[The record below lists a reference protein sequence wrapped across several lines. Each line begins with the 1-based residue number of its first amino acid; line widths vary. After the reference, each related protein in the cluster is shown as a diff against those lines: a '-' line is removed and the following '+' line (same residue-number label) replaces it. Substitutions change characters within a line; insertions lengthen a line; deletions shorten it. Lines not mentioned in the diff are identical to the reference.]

1 MSALLSGLRII
12 ECAAFIAAPFGSLNL
27 AKLGADVIRIDPVGG
42 GVDQFRW
49 PVTAQGHS
57 FYWAGLNKGK
67 RSICLDLSQAEG
79 RDLARA
85 LICAPGEDA
94 GIFLTN
100 LAPRP
105 WLSHESLVELR
116 SDLISLQV
124 VGNADGS
131 TALDYTVNAAVGFP
145 QVTGGAGE
153 HGPVNH
159 VLPAWDLLAG
169 MTIATALLA
178 AERQRR
184 RTGQGH
190 RMRLALSDVALAACG
205 DLGYLAEVQVNG
217 QDRQRL
223 GNHIYGAFG
232 HDFET
237 ADGRR
242 IMVAAVSVHQWR
254 ALCAA
259 TGFDAAS
266 LERER
271 GVSLQDEATRFAE
284 RDSIVAR
291 LLPWFRSRSLS
302 DAGAA
307 LEAAGACWGP
317 YQTFRQLLDEDPRC
331 SIANPLFENVPAPH
345 LGNLLTP
352 RSPISVADSTG
363 VSALSPPQL
372 GEHTR
377 SVLAEVLSL
386 PAHAIDDL
394 CRRGVARVGPT
405 PAATSP

>member
-1 MSALLSGLRII
+1 MSALLAGMRLV
-12 ECAAFIAAPFGSLNL
+12 ECAAFIAAPFASLNL
-27 AKLGADVIRIDPVGG
+27 AKLGAEVIRIDPVGG

-57 FYWAGLNKGK
+57 LYWAGLNKGK
-67 RSICLDLSQAEG
+67 RSVCLDLSQPEG

-85 LICAPGEDA
+85 LICAPDEDA

-105 WLSHESLVELR
+105 WLSHESLAALR
-116 SDLISLQV
+116 PDLISLQV

-145 QVTGGAGE
+145 LVTGRAE
-153 HGPVNH
+153 EAAPVNH
-159 VLPAWDLLAG
+159 VLPAWDLVAG
-169 MTIATALLA
+169 MTVATALLA

-184 RTGQGH
+184 KTGKGE
-190 RMRLALSDVALAACG
+190 RMRLALSDVALSVCG
-205 DLGYLAEVQVNG
+205 DLGYLAEVQVND

-242 IMVAAVSVHQWR
+242 IMVAAVSVHQWK

-259 TGFDAAS
+259 TGFDGATMF
-266 LERER
+266 
-271 GVSLQDEATRFAE
+271 DESARFAA
-284 RDSIVAR
+284 RDAIADA
-291 LLPWFRSRSLS
+291 LAPWFGARSLA

-307 LEAAGACWGP
+307 LDSAGACWGP
-317 YQTFRQLLDEDPRC
+317 YQSFRQLVEKDPRC
-331 SIANPLFENVPAPH
+331 STGNPLFEHVPVPH
-345 LGNLLTP
+345 IGTDLLTP
-352 RSPISVADSTG
+352 RSPVGVADSQG
-363 VSALSPPQL
+363 VPAAQAPPRL

-377 SVLAEVLSL
+377 HVLDRVLGL
-386 PAHAIDDL
+386 PQHVIDDL
-394 CRRGVARVGPT
+394 CRRGVARVPETALGNP
-405 PAATSP
+405 

>member
-1 MSALLSGLRII
+1 MSALLAGMRLV
-12 ECAAFIAAPFGSLNL
+12 ECAAFIAAPFASLNL
-27 AKLGADVIRIDPVGG
+27 AKLGAEVIRIDPVGG

-57 FYWAGLNKGK
+57 LYWAGLNKGK
-67 RSICLDLSQAEG
+67 RSVCLDLTQPEG
-79 RDLARA
+79 RDVARA

-94 GIFLTN
+94 GIFLSN

-105 WLSHESLVELR
+105 WLSHESLAALR
-116 SDLISLQV
+116 PDLISLQV

-145 QVTGGAGE
+145 LVTGRAE
-153 HGPVNH
+153 QNAPVNH
-159 VLPAWDLLAG
+159 VLPAWDLVAG
-169 MTIATALLA
+169 MTVATALLA

-184 RTGQGH
+184 KTGKGE
-190 RMRLALSDVALAACG
+190 RMRLALSDVALSVCG
-205 DLGYLAEVQVNG
+205 DLGYLAEVQVND

-242 IMVAAVSVHQWR
+242 IMVAAVSVHQWK

-259 TGFDAAS
+259 TGFDGGAM
-266 LERER
+266 L
-271 GVSLQDEATRFAE
+271 DESARFAA
-284 RDSIVAR
+284 RDAIADA
-291 LLPWFRSRSLS
+291 LAPWFGARSLA

-307 LEAAGACWGP
+307 LDSAGACWGP
-317 YQTFRQLLDEDPRC
+317 YQSFRQLVEEDPRC
-331 SIANPLFENVPAPH
+331 STGNPLFEHVPVPH
-345 LGNLLTP
+345 LETDLLTP
-352 RSPISVADSTG
+352 RSPVGVADSQG
-363 VSALSPPQL
+363 VPAARAPPRL

-377 SVLAEVLSL
+377 HVLDRVLNL
-386 PAHAIDDL
+386 PEHVIDDL
-394 CRRGVARVGPT
+394 CRRGVARVPETALG
-405 PAATSP
+405 SP